1 MKKTDEPETQK
12 VDVVK
17 TSEKPAEPEKPEEP
31 KEPLPPPPEPEEDE
45 VVQTPGDSDN
55 GKDDGEVT
63 VDTEPPEGSE
73 SENDIQITD
82 DEGNVVKE
90 NSDEDDYR
98 DFCRDFG
105 LL

>member
-55 GKDDGEVT
+55 GKDDGE
-63 VDTEPPEGSE
+63 
-73 SENDIQITD
+73 ENDIQITD